1 MTTLGDFE
9 EMFSFWFSLPMRAR
23 SSSLTIL
30 MTICAGVRLSMT
42 SAPFA
47 RSETRF
53 TKSLTT
59 L

>member
-1 MTTLGDFE
+1 ML
-9 EMFSFWFSLPMRAR
+9 SFLFSLPMREQ

-30 MTICAGVRLSMT
+30 TTICAGVRLSST

-47 RSETRF
+47 RSVTRF